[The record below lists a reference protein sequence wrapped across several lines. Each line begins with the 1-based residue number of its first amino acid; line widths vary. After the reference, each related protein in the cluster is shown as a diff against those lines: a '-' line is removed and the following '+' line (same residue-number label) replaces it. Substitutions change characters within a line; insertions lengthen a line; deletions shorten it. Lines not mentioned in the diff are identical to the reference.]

1 MMQRWGAD
9 AIRFMTDASEYG
21 EYYSQLTAELLP
33 YLHRDGHVCDA
44 GCGLG
49 YLAQEMSKY
58 CAQVTAIDRSEAATQ
73 ALLNRRLPQNMRVLC
88 EDIFTIHEQF
98 DAMVFC
104 YFGRTD
110 EILSL
115 AKKLC
120 KGNVLI
126 VKRDCAEHK
135 FSIGK
140 VEHRR
145 HTVEDTIQ
153 ALEDL
158 NVPYVQK
165 QISLEMGQPF
175 RNIDDAMTF
184 FRLYNKSD
192 REVELQ
198 EVENRL
204 TRTDDPKFPLY
215 LPSQRKMEL
224 IVFSASDLEV

>member
-1 MMQRWGAD
+1 MQRWGAD

-21 EYYSQLTAELLP
+21 EYYRQLTAELLP
-33 YLHRDGHVCDA
+33 YLPRNGHVCDA

-49 YLAQEMSKY
+49 YLAQEMSQY
-58 CAQVTAIDRSEAATQ
+58 CANVTAIDRSEAATQ
-73 ALLNRRLPQNMRVLC
+73 AMKKRDLPQNMQVLC
-88 EDIFTIHEQF
+88 EDIFTLQEQF

-120 KGNVLI
+120 KGNILI
-126 VKRDCAEHK
+126 VKRECAEHK
-135 FSIGK
+135 FSIGE
-140 VEHRR
+140 VTHRR
-145 HTVEDTIQ
+145 HTVEDTIHT
-153 ALEDL
+153 LENL
-158 NVPYVQK
+158 GVPYVRK

-198 EVENRL
+198 EVSDRLISTEN
-204 TRTDDPKFPLY
+204 PEFPLY
-215 LPSQRKMEL
+215 LPSQRNMEL
-224 IVFSASDLEV
+224 IVFSAKDLEG

>member
-1 MMQRWGAD
+1 MMQRWGSD

-21 EYYSQLTAELLP
+21 EYYRQLTAELFP
-33 YLHRDGHVCDA
+33 YLPLDGHICDA

-58 CAQVTAIDRSEAATQ
+58 CAKVTAIDRSEAATK
-73 ALLNRRLPQNMRVLC
+73 AILKRELPQNMRVLC
-88 EDIFTIHEQF
+88 EDIFTLQEKF

-120 KGNVLI
+120 KGNILI

-135 FSIGK
+135 FSVGE
-140 VEHRR
+140 VAHRR
-145 HTVEDTIQ
+145 HTVEDTIH
-153 ALEDL
+153 ALENL

-175 RNIDDAMTF
+175 RNIDDALTF

-198 EVENRL
+198 DVAERL
-204 TRTDDPKFPLY
+204 IHTDDAEFPLY

-224 IVFSASDLEV
+224 IVFSASDLEG